1 MKKLSILVGALTLTS
16 SLFAQDLTSKKG
28 ENYLPEQ
35 GDWAL
40 GIDAVPFL
48 NYFGNFIG
56 GNGLN
61 VAPTWGYATNNNTIV
76 GKYFV
81 EEKMAYRGALRI
93 GFGSQSE
100 TVMVAD
106 RGADNSAVQYP
117 AFDAMKENKMSASYN
132 SIGLAGG
139 LEWRKG
145 TTRLQGFYG
154 GELGF
159 MIAGG
164 GEKYTYGN
172 ALNADVNEP
181 AHIDV
186 DAADDFGTNLVNDSY
201 GNSARVIT
209 SKNSTFGLGLRGFIG
224 VEYFIVP
231 KLSVGG
237 EFGWGL
243 GFMSMKNSNEIES
256 IGTDNNGNDL
266 VGKQA
271 NDGAK
276 VSMFGIDTDINNT
289 VFGNAGQL
297 KITFHF

>member
-61 VAPTWGYATNNNTIV
+61 AAPNWGYATNNNTIV

-93 GFGSQSE
+93 GFGSNSNS
-100 TVMVAD
+100 VMVAD
-106 RGADNSAVQYP
+106 RAVDNAGLVFPGQI
-117 AFDAMKENKMSASYN
+117 AMKENKMTESYN
-132 SIGLAGG
+132 AIGLAGG

-159 MIAGG
+159 MMAGG
-164 GEKYTYGN
+164 SEKYSYGN
-172 ALNADVNEP
+172 GLNADVNEP
-181 AHIDV
+181 ARVDV
-186 DAADDFGTNLVNDSY
+186 DAADDFGTNLVNDTW
-201 GNSARVIT
+201 GNSARVT
-209 SKNSTFGLGLRGFIG
+209 SAKNSAFGIGLRGFIG

-243 GFMSMKNSNEIES
+243 GFMSMNNSNETES
-256 IGTDNNGNDL
+256 IGDVNGVDV
-266 VGKQA
+266 VGTQS
-271 NDGAK
+271 NEGAK
-276 VSMFGIDTDINNT
+276 ASMFGIDTDINNS